1 MWEKIHFCYC
11 LFVLCL
17 SILPWGQGGKVKM
30 DYFAFICSIS
40 TLTIIINK
48 VCHGGCSCQ
57 VSKTVLIWDSLTS
70 LPQEGLLKHGMFF

>member
-1 MWEKIHFCYC
+1 
-11 LFVLCL
+11 
-17 SILPWGQGGKVKM
+17 M

-57 VSKTVLIWDSLTS
+57 VSKTVFIWDSLTS